1 MKIIEKFEL
10 SLKNKRDALTKMED
24 LKPKFERLGKVTR
37 IIEKFAKVSY
47 VFLDARVII
56 RVDVKT
62 IKEVEP
68 VLEVLTEEL
77 GAEFDRTHDQ
87 ADLGWREFSP
97 SNMPWL
103 RVDAELKGE
112 NPECRRV
119 IVGYEQKPVYEIRCG
134 DEAAAPEAAPPQE
147 PEAPPA
153 PMGPPA
159 PTAPPTD
166 EGVPF

>member
-10 SLKNKRDALTKMED
+10 SLKSKRDAITHLED

-77 GAEFDRTHDQ
+77 GAEFDRTHDE
-87 ADLGWREFSP
+87 ADLGWREFSS
-97 SNMPWL
+97 SNVPWL
-103 RVDAELKGE
+103 RVDAELRGDG
-112 NPECRRV
+112 PECRRV
-119 IVGYEQKPVYEIRCG
+119 IVGYEQKPVYEIKCG
-134 DEAAAPEAAPPQE
+134 DEAASPDVAP
-147 PEAPPA
+147 PEAP
-153 PMGPPA
+153 MVPPA
-159 PTAPPTD
+159 PTAPTTD

>member
-10 SLKNKRDALTKMED
+10 SLKSKRDAITHLED

-47 VFLDARVII
+47 VFLDVRVII

-77 GAEFDRTHDQ
+77 GAEFDRTHDE
-87 ADLGWREFSP
+87 ADLGWREFSS
-97 SNMPWL
+97 SNVPWL
-103 RVDAELKGE
+103 RVDAELRGDG
-112 NPECRRV
+112 PECRRV
-119 IVGYEQKPVYEIRCG
+119 IVGYEKKPVYEIKCG
-134 DEAAAPEAAPPQE
+134 DEAASPDVAP
-147 PEAPPA
+147 PEAP
-153 PMGPPA
+153 MVPPA
-159 PTAPPTD
+159 PTAPTTD

>member
-10 SLKNKRDALTKMED
+10 SLKSKRDAITHLED

-37 IIEKFAKVSY
+37 IIEKFAPVSY

-77 GAEFDRTHDQ
+77 GAEFDRTHDE
-87 ADLGWREFSP
+87 ADLGWREFSS
-97 SNMPWL
+97 SNVPWL
-103 RVDAELKGE
+103 RVDAELRGDG
-112 NPECRRV
+112 PECRRV
-119 IVGYEQKPVYEIRCG
+119 IVGYEQKPVYKIKCG
-134 DEAAAPEAAPPQE
+134 DDAASPDAAPPQE
-147 PEAPPA
+147 PEV
-153 PMGPPA
+153 PPA
-159 PTAPPTD
+159 PTAPTTD